1 MKKTLEILCFA
12 FFILFCIFLCAID
25 SESMIPF
32 VMALVSLMGIVIC
45 NLFLHKKEVS
55 HD

>member
-32 VMALVSLMGIVIC
+32 ALSLASLMGMVIC

>member
-32 VMALVSLMGIVIC
+32 VMALASLMGIVIC
-45 NLFLHKKEVS
+45 NLVLHKKEVS